1 MKFSILTAGL
11 LTVLGVNAASAVI
24 DLIPDNFEKV
34 VTKSGKP
41 ALVEFFAPWCGRKL
55 CSFLLN
61 LREVV
66 HRDWDGLAANS
77 MD

>member
-1 MKFSILTAGL
+1 MRLSTLAAGL

-41 ALVEFFAPWCGRKL
+41 ALVEFFAPWCGRKSQ
-55 CSFLLN
+55 SFHTTYTHSYCLL
-61 LREVV
+61 
-66 HRDWDGLAANS
+66 DS
-77 MD
+77 